1 MKAYKDFLFL
11 LSIMSSLFKGKKK
24 KSYKK
29 SGNIVKTTI
38 DNRHNQ
44 KIKELDNV
52 YKTLSDK
59 KKQLDEYN
67 LELIKY
73 NNKPMDTLSDKDVNN
88 KLNLLEKQKNILKE
102 ICTINKNDTKN
113 SYILD
118 TSHLLYEY
126 FNENTVYANNSPNIV
141 NTTKK
146 KTVLDFFGSPP
157 KQAKESSSRQT
168 GNLSTFSSK
177 NQIMDEYL
185 QITDLSY
192 IKSMANVP
200 NDELD
205 NCSIC
210 NVARITD
217 TSHGCMICP
226 NCGCEEKI
234 LVDYDTPSYKEPP
247 RELTYFAYKKIN
259 HANEWLS
266 QFQAKE
272 STDISE
278 LIFDKILNE
287 LRKESYIDLK
297 LLTVE
302 KVRDVLKKL
311 DLTKYYEHCHY
322 ITNRIT
328 GKPAPVITGEL
339 EEKVRN
345 MFKEIQGPWMKY
357 CPSDRSNF
365 FSYPYIFFK
374 FFQLLDKDEYLP
386 YCRLLKSREKLQ
398 EHDEVWKQICRDLKW
413 QYIPTV

>member
-1 MKAYKDFLFL
+1 
-11 LSIMSSLFKGKKK
+11 MSELLFKDKKK
-24 KSYKK
+24 KSYTKK
-29 SGNIVKTTI
+29 NNSKIKTTI

-44 KIKELDNV
+44 KLNEINELDNTISE
-52 YKTLSDK
+52 KKRMLKKLKSDLEQFSERPMDK
-59 KKQLDEYN
+59 LNDKEIDLKLDLIENIKN
-67 LELIKY
+67 LE
-73 NNKPMDTLSDKDVNN
+73 
-88 KLNLLEKQKNILKE
+88 KE
-102 ICTINKNDTKN
+102 IVLINSGEARN
-113 SYILD
+113 SYILN

-126 FNENTVYANNSPNIV
+126 FDENRIFTKSDNCKVNNS
-141 NTTKK
+141 KK
-146 KTVLDFFGSPP
+146 KTVLDFFGSSKKP
-157 KQAKESSSRQT
+157 KQKITEEVRAEDVSKY
-168 GNLSTFSSK
+168 SSK
-177 NQIMDEYL
+177 NEIMDQYL
-185 QITDLSY
+185 QLTDASY
-192 IKSMANVP
+192 IKKIPDIP

-205 NCSIC
+205 NCLHC
-210 NVARITD
+210 NIPRILD
-217 TSHGCMICP
+217 ASHGCMICP
-226 NCGCEEKI
+226 KCGCEEKI

-278 LIFDKILNE
+278 DIFDKIMNE
-287 LRKESYIDLK
+287 LKKESYINLK
-297 LLTVE
+297 TLTVE
-302 KVRDVLKKL
+302 KVRDILKKL

-328 GKPAPVITGEL
+328 GKPAPVITGDL

-365 FSYPYIFFK
+365 FSYPYIFYK

-398 EHDEVWKQICRDLKW
+398 EHDEVWKQICNDLKW

>member
-1 MKAYKDFLFL
+1 
-11 LSIMSSLFKGKKK
+11 MSDLLFKDKKK
-24 KSYKK
+24 KSQSKK
-29 SGNIVKTTI
+29 LNGKIKTTI

-44 KIKELDNV
+44 KMSEINKQEKSLKEKTTNV
-52 YKTLSDK
+52 SF
-59 KKQLDEYN
+59 
-67 LELIKY
+67 LETRLQEF
-73 NNKPMDTLSDKDVNN
+73 NN
-88 KLNLLEKQKNILKE
+88 KLMEDLNDTELDIKLDLIEKIKLIRKE
-102 ICTINKNDTKN
+102 ITIIKSNENKN
-113 SYILD
+113 SYILN

-126 FNENTVYANNSPNIV
+126 FDENRIFTQSENSISTNA
-141 NTTKK
+141 KK
-146 KTVLDFFGSPP
+146 RTVLDFFGSST
-157 KQAKESSSRQT
+157 KTTDINKVMESNDISMY
-168 GNLSTFSSK
+168 SSK
-177 NQIMDEYL
+177 NEIMDQYL
-185 QITDLSY
+185 QLTDKSY
-192 IKSMANVP
+192 IKKIPDIP

-205 NCSIC
+205 NCIKC
-210 NVARITD
+210 NIPRILD

-226 NCGCEEKI
+226 ICGCEEKI

-278 LIFDKILNE
+278 DIFDKIMKE
-287 LRKESYIDLK
+287 LKKESYINLK
-297 LLTVE
+297 TLTVE
-302 KVRDVLKKL
+302 KVRDILKKL

-328 GKPAPVITGEL
+328 GKPAPVITGDL
-339 EEKVRN
+339 EDKVRN

-365 FSYPYIFFK
+365 FSYPYIFYK

-398 EHDEVWKQICRDLKW
+398 EHDEVWKQICVDLKW

>member
-1 MKAYKDFLFL
+1 
-11 LSIMSSLFKGKKK
+11 MSDLLFKDKKK
-24 KSYKK
+24 KSYSKK
-29 SGNIVKTTI
+29 ITGKIKTTI

-44 KIKELDNV
+44 KLSEISDQEKSIKDKT
-52 YKTLSDK
+52 KTLAI
-59 KKQLDEYN
+59 
-67 LELIKY
+67 LETELQEF
-73 NNKPMDTLSDKDVNN
+73 NN
-88 KLNLLEKQKNILKE
+88 KLMEDLNDNELNKKLDLIEKIKLLRKE
-102 ICTINKNDTKN
+102 ISIIDSNEIKN
-113 SYILD
+113 SYILN

-126 FNENTVYANNSPNIV
+126 FDENRVFSQSDSSVSTNS
-141 NTTKK
+141 KK
-146 KTVLDFFGSPP
+146 KTVLDFFGSS
-157 KQAKESSSRQT
+157 KKVKNVTKDTKENDVSMY
-168 GNLSTFSSK
+168 SSK
-177 NQIMDEYL
+177 NEIMDQYL
-185 QITDLSY
+185 QLTDKSY
-192 IKSMANVP
+192 IKKIPDIP

-205 NCSIC
+205 NCVQC
-210 NVARITD
+210 NIPRILD

-226 NCGCEEKI
+226 ICGCEEKI

-278 LIFDKILNE
+278 DIFDKIMKE
-287 LRKESYIDLK
+287 LKKESYINLK
-297 LLTVE
+297 TLTVE
-302 KVRDVLKKL
+302 KVRDILKKL

-328 GKPAPVITGEL
+328 GKPAPVITGDL

-365 FSYPYIFFK
+365 FSYPYIFYK

-398 EHDEVWKQICRDLKW
+398 EHDEVWKQICVDLKW